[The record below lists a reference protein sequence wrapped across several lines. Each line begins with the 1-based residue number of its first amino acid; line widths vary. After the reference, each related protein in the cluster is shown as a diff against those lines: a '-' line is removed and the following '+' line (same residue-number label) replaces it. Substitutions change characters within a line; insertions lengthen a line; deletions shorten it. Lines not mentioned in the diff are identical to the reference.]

1 MHIKYTGYPT
11 TLQTDRIQKFHSRND
26 VVLLT
31 PLGFTKEGD
40 ALNIHSEAL
49 AAFTAGSLE
58 ASKLVYISSNPM
70 ILRGSTDENPNQRV
84 QMIQRSNVLQILSHY
99 GLTIHSKTG
108 FPSWRNT
115 LNSNDNLDRDQ
126 QAMLLKMGWAAHAID
141 RGVERAHIIDCEDGA
156 LLEELFTARRGYG
169 TCISQDDYE
178 APHPEDMN
186 DDLSALS
193 EMSVMEQ

>member
-1 MHIKYTGYPT
+1 MTVAT
-11 TLQTDRIQKFHSRND
+11 ARNEQ
-26 VVLLT
+26 VLT
-31 PLGFTKEGD
+31 VFGGGEEQGFQRPFMV
-40 ALNIHSEAL
+40 SPQ
-49 AAFTAGSLE
+49 
-58 ASKLVYISSNPM
+58 LV
-70 ILRGSTDENPNQRV
+70 
-84 QMIQRSNVLQILSHY
+84 
-99 GLTIHSKTG
+99 
-108 FPSWRNT
+108 
-115 LNSNDNLDRDQ
+115 
-126 QAMLLKMGWAAHAID
+126 LKMGWAAHAID